1 MRARVI
7 SLVSII
13 IILIIA
19 LIGCSTDQIVE
30 EDYDLQEEESILTEI
45 GSHTLKP
52 EDEYSYSPDQRYVLL
67 EKHIVDIEHDLYL
80 IDTMTDAEQKIDV
93 HGNFSLSWSPDSS
106 VFIASGGTGYIRYVH
121 IYSVD
126 PLKEIYTVTTAGF
139 TRWSPD
145 SKKILIPIENK
156 DIPVYGLST
165 DGTTDLAVYNIETDS
180 LDVILKGTNEYIL
193 IPEDWDEYNWITY
206 TKKYLYIPKEEGDT
220 GRWTFKYKYRD
231 AK

>member
-1 MRARVI
+1 MRTRII
-7 SLVSII
+7 SLVSIV
-13 IILIIA
+13 IILVIT

-30 EDYDLQEEESILTEI
+30 EDYDLQEEESILTKI
-45 GSHTLKP
+45 GSHTLEP

-93 HGNFSLSWSPDSS
+93 HGDFSLSWSPD
-106 VFIASGGTGYIRYVH
+106 
-121 IYSVD
+121 
-126 PLKEIYTVTTAGF
+126 L
-139 TRWSPD
+139 
-145 SKKILIPIENK
+145 KKILLPIENK

-180 LDVILKGTNEYIL
+180 LDVILQGTNEYIL

-206 TKKYLYIPKEEGDT
+206 TKKYLYIPKEESDT
-220 GRWTFKYKYRD
+220 RRWTFKYKYQD
-231 AK
+231 AE